1 MRLTNWFVDC
11 PCTVLAV
18 SFGILIA
25 ITALVVTNKWIALT
39 DPSPRD
45 FLLWSDPIVINND
58 KRSLAYEFLE
68 KYDGDKTKDIRS

>member
-11 PCTVLAV
+11 PCTVLVV

-25 ITALVVTNKWIALT
+25 ITALVVTNNWIAQT
-39 DPSPRD
+39 DPGNRD
-45 FLLWSDPIVINND
+45 FLLWSDPIVIKND
-58 KRSLAYEFLE
+58 KRTLAYEFLE